1 MNYKTYYITGTSG
14 FSEEVAFALKRTNNN
29 EINVIFIESNL
40 NLIDTISNSGKKIL
54 SEEILKDI
62 KSPNVLITV
71 SDPLIRKKI
80 VEKYAKFN
88 TGIVYPNFLDSSLI
102 FDVKSLKIG
111 VGNIILHNT
120 IITSNV
126 ILGNFNI
133 LNSYSGIGHDSKIG
147 SFNTFNPRVAISG
160 NVCIGDSNVFGM
172 NSGVL
177 QNKNILDN
185 NNIWINT
192 IVTKN
197 YKSDNTL
204 FGVPSKKVLK

>member
-14 FSEEVAFALKRTNNN
+14 FSEEVAFALKRTSNN
-29 EINVIFIESNL
+29 EVNVIFIESNRH
-40 NLIDTISNSGKKIL
+40 LINTMSSSGIKIL
-54 SEEILKDI
+54 SEEILKDVEH
-62 KSPNVLITV
+62 PNVLITV
-71 SDPLIRKKI
+71 SHPVIRKNI
-80 VEKYAKFN
+80 VEKYTRFN
-88 TGIVYPNFLDSSLI
+88 AGIVYPNFLDSSLI
-102 FDVKSLKIG
+102 IDIKTLTIG

-126 ILGNFNI
+126 ILGNYNI

-160 NVCIGDSNVFGM
+160 NVCIGDSNNFGM
-172 NSGVL
+172 NSGIL
-177 QNKNILDN
+177 PNKNILDN

-204 FGVPSKKVLK
+204 FGVPSKKILK